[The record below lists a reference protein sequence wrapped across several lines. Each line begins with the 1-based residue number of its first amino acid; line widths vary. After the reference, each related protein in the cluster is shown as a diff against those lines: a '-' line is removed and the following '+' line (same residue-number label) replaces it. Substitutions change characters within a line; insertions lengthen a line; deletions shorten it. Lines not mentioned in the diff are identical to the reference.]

1 MYRLKII
8 DSFSAAHQLH
18 GYAGNCE
25 ALHGHNWK
33 VEVQVTGG
41 KVNDIGIVIDFKE
54 LKRLTKCILD
64 RFDHGML
71 NEHEAFGNLNPSS
84 ELIARYVYREIARRL
99 PDGVSMESVTVWE
112 SENAAATYC
121 EP

>member
-33 VEVQVTGG
+33 VEVQVRGEH
-41 KVNDIGIVIDFKE
+41 VNGIGIVIDFKD
-54 LKRLTKCILD
+54 LKRLTKRILD
-64 RFDHGML
+64 QFDHGML
-71 NEHEAFGNLNPSS
+71 NEHEAFRDCNPSS
-84 ELIARYVYREIARRL
+84 ELIARHVYRELAREL
-99 PDGVSMESVTVWE
+99 PGGVAMEAVTVWE
-112 SENAAATYC
+112 SDNAAATYS

>member
-8 DSFSAAHQLH
+8 DSFSAAHQLL

-25 ALHGHNWK
+25 SLHGHNWK
-33 VEVQVTGG
+33 VEVQVRGEH
-41 KVNDIGIVIDFKE
+41 VNNIGIVIDFKE
-54 LKRLTKCILD
+54 LKRLTKAVLD

-71 NEHEAFGNLNPSS
+71 NQHEAFGDCNPSS
-84 ELIARYVYREIARRL
+84 ELIARYVYREIAGGL
-99 PDGVSMESVTVWE
+99 PEGVAMDAVTVWE
-112 SENAAATYC
+112 SDNAAATYC

>member
-1 MYRLKII
+1 MYHLKII

-33 VEVQVTGG
+33 VEVQVRGE
-41 KVNDIGIVIDFKE
+41 KVNDIGIVIDFKD
-54 LKRLTKCILD
+54 LKRLTKSVLD

-71 NEHEAFGNLNPSS
+71 NEQEAFQGCNPSS
-84 ELIARYVYREIARRL
+84 ELIARYVYRELAPEL
-99 PDGVSMESVTVWE
+99 PGGVAMDSVTVWE
-112 SENAAATYC
+112 SDNAAATYC

>member
-8 DSFSAAHQLH
+8 DSFSAAHQLF

-33 VEVQVTGG
+33 VEVQVRGERL
-41 KVNDIGIVIDFKE
+41 NDIGILLDFKD
-54 LKRLTKCILD
+54 LKRLTKSVLD

-71 NEHEAFGNLNPSS
+71 NHHEAFKNCNPSS
-84 ELIARYVYREIARRL
+84 ELIARYVYREIGSAL
-99 PDGVSMESVTVWE
+99 PEGIAMEAVTVWE
-112 SENAAATYC
+112 SDNAAATYT

>member
-33 VEVQVTGG
+33 VEVQVRGE
-41 KVNDIGIVIDFKE
+41 KVNDIGIVFDFKD
-54 LKRLTKCILD
+54 LKLLTKRVLD
-64 RFDHGML
+64 SFDHGML
-71 NEHEAFGNLNPSS
+71 NEHEAFQGCNPSS
-84 ELIARYVYREIARRL
+84 ELIARYVYREIARGL
-99 PDGVSMESVTVWE
+99 PGGVAMESVTVWE
-112 SENAAATYC
+112 SDNAAATYG